1 MSSGKLWRPV
11 IWRRATIMVNSFLAI
26 AICTIHI
33 ELSYSPPFGA
43 NTNYFIV
50 IFKFLY
56 LFYEE
61 MLIKVSGWVHGVMF
75 NLLYYTFTCNISI
88 QTIFHHILNSSLTTF
103 FPAGFDPKCVGI
115 FSDDCVVD
123 VYK

>member
-1 MSSGKLWRPV
+1 
-11 IWRRATIMVNSFLAI
+11 MVNAFLAV

-50 IFKFLY
+50 VFKFLY

-61 MLIKVSGWVHGVMF
+61 IMIKVGR
-75 NLLYYTFTCNISI
+75 LLVDHRLGYPFT
-88 QTIFHHILNSSLTTF
+88 
-103 FPAGFDPKCVGI
+103 
-115 FSDDCVVD
+115 
-123 VYK
+123 